1 MDQARF
7 LAAREAALRR
17 TRGGQGIGTLAEK
30 ALHAALKAY
39 YEPDAESREIALG
52 GFVAD
57 IVGEEGIIEIQTR
70 GFDRLCGKLEVF
82 LEAARVTV
90 VLSLIHI

>member
-39 YEPDAESREIALG
+39 YEPDAEQILLLIG
-52 GFVAD
+52 
-57 IVGEEGIIEIQTR
+57 
-70 GFDRLCGKLEVF
+70 
-82 LEAARVTV
+82 TV
-90 VLSLIHI
+90 